1 MCTLS
6 TSGSCQDDEGF
17 QCGGGQYP
25 CLPHWKFDD
34 NLQYAIGT
42 GAAPDGDAD
51 ALQINRSRSEGQTV
65 GVFQKLGV
73 FRSRG
78 CLGRHVVRRVV
89 PGAYHGTLLAARG
102 RVSHR
107 ICLYRYSDVYAT
119 VNIC

>member
-51 ALQINRSRSEGQTV
+51 ALQKI
-65 GVFQKLGV
+65 
-73 FRSRG
+73 
-78 CLGRHVVRRVV
+78 GRALRVRRLGCSKSWESSAAEDALAGMLFAVLSLERTTEPSWLPEV
-89 PGAYHGTLLAARG
+89 GSVTGLACTGTLT
-102 RVSHR
+102 
-107 ICLYRYSDVYAT
+107 CMPQ
-119 VNIC
+119 